1 MFGLT
6 GSARR
11 QMERAMR
18 EESLK
23 FGETL
28 REIPSDDWPATQR
41 KNPNRPLRALRSRD
55 FLVQVYNEGHHGVL
69 VRLSIN
75 RARLNAA
82 GTRWEDGITWDDLQR
97 LKAEAGYA
105 DFDAVEVYPQQAEVV
120 NVANVRHLWIMAEP
134 LPFKWGRDG
143 DTRPSGVMDPD
154 LRHANPIG
162 LTPPQKELQQRQ
174 WLAHQQKNTDGVREV
189 KP

>member
-23 FGETL
+23 FGEML
-28 REIPSDDWPATQR
+28 RDIPLEDWTASQR
-41 KNPNRPLRALRSRD
+41 SNPDRPLRALRSRD
-55 FLVQVYNEGHHGVL
+55 FLVQVYNEGRHGVL

-82 GTRWEDGITWDDLQR
+82 GTRWDDRITWDDLQR
-97 LKAEAGYA
+97 LKNEAGYG
-105 DFDAVEVYPQQAEVV
+105 DFDAVEVYPQQSEVV
-120 NVANVRHLWIMAEP
+120 NVANVRHLWIMAAP
-134 LPFKWGRDG
+134 LPFKWARG
-143 DTRPSGVMDPD
+143 
-154 LRHANPIG
+154 
-162 LTPPQKELQQRQ
+162 E
-174 WLAHQQKNTDGVREV
+174 
-189 KP
+189 

>member
-23 FGETL
+23 FGDTL
-28 REIPSDDWPATQR
+28 REIPFDEWTPSQRANPA
-41 KNPNRPLRALRSRD
+41 RPLRVLRSRD
-55 FLVQVYNEGHHGVL
+55 FLVQVYNEGHYGVL

-134 LPFKWGRDG
+134 LSFAWRSRSAGAPEGRRPCINLGLAGDCRKDKLCPGCDG
-143 DTRPSGVMDPD
+143 MP
-154 LRHANPIG
+154 A
-162 LTPPQKELQQRQ
+162 TPALV
-174 WLAHQQKNTDGVREV
+174 DGA
-189 KP
+189 